1 MFSRMALLTDTS
13 LNTFYMR
20 RPIIRTTFCLIYSY
34 MMTEG
39 VTSIKLSNLSLAPG
53 QYYDWRGYIN
63 GPILILS
70 YWAHTGYV
78 RLNFTFA
85 CIDEMKKKFFLGD
98 KIRNLG
104 KIQIDPT
111 NFFAP
116 PPLFKNRN
124 QLLYFQR
131 YTKRK
136 IVKMQAHRTCNVLQV
151 SIKVVIGLLNIVN
164 LQL

>member
-20 RPIIRTTFCLIYSY
+20 RLIIRTTFCLIYSY

-78 RLNFTFA
+78 RLNFTLA

-98 KIRNLG
+98 KISNLG

-116 PPLFKNRN
+116 PLSLKTGTSSYIFKDILKERS
-124 QLLYFQR
+124 LKCKL
-131 YTKRK
+131 T
-136 IVKMQAHRTCNVLQV
+136 
-151 SIKVVIGLLNIVN
+151 GLVTSYK
-164 LQL
+164 